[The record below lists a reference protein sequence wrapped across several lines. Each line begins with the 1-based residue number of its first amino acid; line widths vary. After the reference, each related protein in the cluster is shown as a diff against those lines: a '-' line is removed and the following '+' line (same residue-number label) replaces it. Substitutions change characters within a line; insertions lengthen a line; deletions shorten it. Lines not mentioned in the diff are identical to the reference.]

1 MIYGDY
7 DVDGITS
14 TAILYQFL
22 SDQGAEV
29 DFYIPNRSDE
39 GYGINMLAL
48 QKIKKDGAKLL
59 VTVDCGITAVGEV
72 EFAKAIGLDVIITDH
87 HTCKEELPK
96 AYALVNPKQPDCTY
110 PFQDLAGVG
119 VAFKLI
125 LALALTLG
133 YSAREYYDRYIDIV
147 AVGTVADVVSL
158 TGRKPDFRGKR
169 IKKDTEHAE

>member
-72 EFAKAIGLDVIITDH
+72 EFAKAIGSTLL
-87 HTCKEELPK
+87 LPTTIPVRRSCRRRTR
-96 AYALVNPKQPDCTY
+96 L
-110 PFQDLAGVG
+110 
-119 VAFKLI
+119 
-125 LALALTLG
+125 LTR
-133 YSAREYYDRYIDIV
+133 SSP
-147 AVGTVADVVSL
+147 TV
-158 TGRKPDFRGKR
+158 RIRFR
-169 IKKDTEHAE
+169 T

>member
-48 QKIKKDGAKLL
+48 QK
-59 VTVDCGITAVGEV
+59 
-72 EFAKAIGLDVIITDH
+72 
-87 HTCKEELPK
+87 
-96 AYALVNPKQPDCTY
+96 
-110 PFQDLAGVG
+110 
-119 VAFKLI
+119 
-125 LALALTLG
+125 
-133 YSAREYYDRYIDIV
+133 R
-147 AVGTVADVVSL
+147 
-158 TGRKPDFRGKR
+158 
-169 IKKDTEHAE
+169 